1 MTTQEILNSRDILLA
16 LQIQKAQKKAEK
28 EAVRQKI
35 VIAMQEIITP
45 SSKPTSNME
54 MAMNLARNAFSLWQG
69 ISIGMKVVRSIQTI
83 FRKRR

>member
-35 VIAMQEIITP
+35 VIAMQEVITP

>member
-35 VIAMQEIITP
+35 VIAMQEVITP
-45 SSKPTSNME
+45 SSKPTSHME
-54 MAMNLARNAFSLWQG
+54 MAMNLARNAFSVWQG
-69 ISIGMKVVRSIQTI
+69 ISIGMKVVRSFQTI
-83 FRKRR
+83 FRKWR

>member
-35 VIAMQEIITP
+35 VIAMQEVITP

-54 MAMNLARNAFSLWQG
+54 MAMNLARNAFSVWQG

>member
-35 VIAMQEIITP
+35 VIAMQEVITP
-45 SSKPTSNME
+45 SSKPTNNME
-54 MAMNLARNAFSLWQG
+54 MAMNLARNAFSVWQG

>member
-1 MTTQEILNSRDILLA
+1 MTTQEILNSRDILLS

-35 VIAMQEIITP
+35 VIAMQEVITP

-54 MAMNLARNAFSLWQG
+54 MAMNLARNAFSVWQG